1 MAENIYDDQP
11 CYWTTNATTSLRYPS
26 DTIGGAAAATRAAS
40 VFNGTFRNARIQT
53 VVFTPAATGHTVT
66 VQDDAGNVIGVFKA
80 GGTETHSWDIG
91 GDVGVLAVGGFKFS
105 ISNAGSLGEGATIFW
120 RHA

>member
-11 CYWTTNATTSLRYPS
+11 CYWTTNATTNLRYPS
-26 DTIGGAAAATRAAS
+26 DTVGGAAAATRAAS

-53 VVFTPAATGHTVT
+53 VVFTPAASGNTVT

-91 GDVGVLAVGGFKFS
+91 GDVGVLAVGGFKFT
-105 ISNAGSLGEGATIFW
+105 ISATAGAGEGATIFW

>member
-1 MAENIYDDQP
+1 VLA
-11 CYWTTNATTSLRYPS
+11 TNDNPVEIVVPAVAS
-26 DTIGGAAAATRAAS
+26 DAS

-53 VVFTPAATGHTVT
+53 VVFTPAASGDTVT

-105 ISNAGSLGEGATIFW
+105 ISAAAAGAGATIFW

>member
-1 MAENIYDDQP
+1 MAENIHDDQP
-11 CYWTTNATTSLRYPS
+11 CYWTTNITTNLRYPS

-53 VVFTPAATGHTVT
+53 VVFTPATGGDTVT
-66 VQDDAGNVIGVFKA
+66 VQDDGGNVIGVFKA

-105 ISNAGSLGEGATIFW
+105 ISATAAVGQGATIFW